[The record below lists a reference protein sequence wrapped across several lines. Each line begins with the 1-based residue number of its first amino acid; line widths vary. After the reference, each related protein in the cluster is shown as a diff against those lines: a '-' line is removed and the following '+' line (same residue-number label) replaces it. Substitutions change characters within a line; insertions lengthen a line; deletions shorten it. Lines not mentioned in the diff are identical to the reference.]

1 MTTSYS
7 VTRDQ
12 IITAALRKLNAVDL
26 ADSVDSL
33 QLNNAAVALN
43 LMIKMW
49 AAEGL
54 KLWKN
59 VELKLPLVASTNLYI
74 LGAGTTTGIK
84 DAITGSL
91 SYDKPMKLNQA
102 WLRNTSITPNI
113 DTPMQILSKQE
124 YNVLGSKYSTGTA
137 NSVFLDPRVTTSNLY
152 LYLSPDNLVPTIYE
166 LHFNA
171 NILISDLN
179 SGTDVPDFPIEWMQA
194 LVWGLA
200 DQLAIEYSVP
210 ANHRAEIAN
219 KAERYKAD
227 MEAYDVDNTSTFF
240 TPDLRFGIKPQ

>member
-1 MTTSYS
+1 MLFRSY
-7 VTRDQ
+7 V
-12 IITAALRKLNAVDL
+12 
-26 ADSVDSL
+26 
-33 QLNNAAVALN
+33 
-43 LMIKMW
+43 
-49 AAEGL
+49 
-54 KLWKN
+54 
-59 VELKLPLVASTNLYI
+59 
-74 LGAGTTTGIK
+74 LGPGTTTG
-84 DAITGSL
+84 ATNAALGNL
-91 SYDKPMKLNQA
+91 SYAKPLKIIQA
-102 WLRNTSITPNI
+102 WIRNNTITPNI

-240 TPDLRFGIKPQ
+240 TPDLR